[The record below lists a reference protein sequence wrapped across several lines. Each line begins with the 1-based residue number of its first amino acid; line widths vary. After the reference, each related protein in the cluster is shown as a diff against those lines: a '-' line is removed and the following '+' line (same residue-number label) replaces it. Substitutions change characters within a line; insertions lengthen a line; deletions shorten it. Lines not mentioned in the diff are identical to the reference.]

1 MHPLAAERALAL
13 VREHAT
19 PRDPITLPPS
29 AALGLTLAAP
39 VKCGENGTV
48 TAIPPGRPLTSR
60 IIGLLVWSGVKEV
73 SVVAAPCVAVIT
85 VGDDRCSEA
94 LAAMLA
100 AQLREAGAADVQQFL
115 ADETLEDLAFVLD
128 HVAKADLVVITGGAG
143 TIAHQALA
151 HHGTEIL
158 FHQVAQS
165 PGDEM
170 LLAVRPPQLV
180 VALPAE
186 PAAARICCQRY
197 VGVAIRAMKGL
208 ELPSASTAFRARL
221 RWSATG
227 DLTRTCFAL
236 VRCEHQGSD
245 LAVTSLGQ
253 GMTPALQANGYVAIP
268 PGSSP
273 LKEGDEVDGEWIE
286 PLAATANRIRWHG

>member
-13 VREHAT
+13 VRRHAA
-19 PRDPITLPPS
+19 PRDPITVPPGE
-29 AALGLTLAAP
+29 ALGLTLASP
-39 VKCGENGTV
+39 IKLGKNGTV
-48 TAIPPGRPLTSR
+48 TTIPPGRPLTSR

-73 SVVAAPCVAVIT
+73 SVIAPPCVAVIT

-100 AQLREAGAADVQQFL
+100 AQLREAGAADAQQFL

-128 HVAKADLVVITGGAG
+128 HVAKADVVVITGGAG
-143 TIAHQALA
+143 TVAHQALA

-165 PGDEM
+165 PGEEM
-170 LLAVRPPQLV
+170 LLAVWPPQLV
-180 VALPAE
+180 LCLPAE

-197 VGVAIRAMKGL
+197 VGAAIRSMTGL
-208 ELPSASTAFRARL
+208 ELPSTSFRARL
-221 RWSATG
+221 RWSTTG
-227 DLTRTCFAL
+227 DLARTCFTL
-236 VRCEHQGSD
+236 VRCEHQGGE
-245 LAVTSLGQ
+245 LTVTSLGK

-273 LKEGDEVDGEWIE
+273 LREGDEVDGEWIE
-286 PLAATANRIRWHG
+286 PLAATVNRIRWHG